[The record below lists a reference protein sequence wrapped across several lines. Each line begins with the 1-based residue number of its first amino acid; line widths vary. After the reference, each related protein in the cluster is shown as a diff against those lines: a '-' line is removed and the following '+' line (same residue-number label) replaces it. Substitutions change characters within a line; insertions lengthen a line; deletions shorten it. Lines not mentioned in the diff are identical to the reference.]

1 MLCLCEHLIRRH
13 LGHNNPTA
21 TVQLNGHEHRRQI
34 FARRILI
41 MRDGRRVAAN
51 DTLKSIHQRLCRFF
65 TRVLL
70 AEIELADLCRIFRVH
85 DDNARLVRNQQVACL
100 IDREPRE
107 PLLKSCERDGS
118 RHNACDRAVLHDRHS
133 NDDND
138 LARDRRNHRLGDDGF
153 ARLHC
158 LLVVIALP
166 AVVRAIF
173 IVITDAVRLE
183 IEDIREHV
191 RVFFDIT
198 QLRDTRCAITLQ
210 NHRLAGHFFQM
221 RLVRFKDALRI
232 QGHLLAQSCPNHFGI
247 LIQHIARHFVADA
260 KENKKSYQDYRQD
273 KR

>member
-118 RHNACDRAVLHDRHS
+118 RHNACNRAVLHDRHS

-173 IVITDAVRLE
+173 IVITDAVRLK

-191 RVFFDIT
+191 RVFLDIA
-198 QLRDTRCAITLQ
+198 QLRDTRCTIPLQ
-210 NHRLAGHFFQM
+210 NRCVAG
-221 RLVRFKDALRI
+221 
-232 QGHLLAQSCPNHFGI
+232 
-247 LIQHIARHFVADA
+247 
-260 KENKKSYQDYRQD
+260 
-273 KR
+273 